1 MLAVTAN
8 PFFCGTP
15 GSRTPMSGISHRCI
29 KSTSAKVHF
38 GWPGGIR
45 THNPPVKSRIHCQL
59 CHEPILWLTPGIEPC
74 SPLAQSGTLPDM
86 LTSTYIRYRER
97 IRTFESCSKNR
108 RVTTIPPDTPIYI
121 YPIRFPSGVY
131 ARVPRSIRAQKKP
144 AVL

>member
-29 KSTSAKVHF
+29 KSTSAKVPV

-45 THNPPVKSRIHCQL
+45 IYLSADRPTTFRLKAGYATNCATSQYC
-59 CHEPILWLTPGIEPC
+59 WLTPGIEPC

-86 LTSTYIRYRER
+86 LTSTYIRCQEG
-97 IRTFESCSKNR
+97 IRTPDSCSKNR
-108 RVTTIPPDTPIYI
+108 RVSPTPLNNKPSVPAIQS
-121 YPIRFPSGVY
+121 PSGIS
-131 ARVPRSIRAQKKP
+131 PELP
-144 AVL
+144 A